1 MGLVCDFVRHLQ
13 HYKIAMSPVAKP
25 VDYSIATTEIIM
37 QNITVSNA
45 TPNNTAPG
53 PTQRTTR
60 LPDLHATRAAVRSGL
75 SSASAQ
81 MDACIALAHAPA
93 CQQVFFK
100 TMFDEAR
107 LGAARPGVGDTPLAG
122 LSVSVKDLF
131 DIAGQ
136 TTAAGSTVLANA
148 PPALQD
154 CPAVARLKA
163 AGGVVMGR
171 TNMVEFAFSGVGLNP
186 HFGTPANAA
195 ANPPGT
201 ADVPR
206 IPGGSSSG
214 AAVSVATGAA
224 FVGLGSD
231 TGGSIRIPAAL
242 NGIVGFKST
251 ARLVPNDGAL
261 PLSSTMDTACAMT
274 RSVRD
279 AILVHEILAARV
291 VTKSMA
297 PLASYRLAVVKPLFQ
312 DGLDATVATAWL
324 RTLASLR
331 AAGASIEEIGLPEL
345 DELPAILSTGGFSA
359 AESYAWHHALLQ
371 NHAAQY
377 DPRVLARIQ
386 GGAKMS
392 AREYIELTI
401 ARRRW
406 IARMEAALQRFDA
419 VLSPTV
425 PIVAPPI
432 ADVAPG
438 AERDAAFFKVNGQ
451 LLRNTSVINMLDG
464 CAISIPCHTPDE
476 LPVGLMVWAGALHDD
491 SVLNIALQ
499 IESAI

>member
-1 MGLVCDFVRHLQ
+1 MPD
-13 HYKIAMSPVAKP
+13 
-25 VDYSIATTEIIM
+25 
-37 QNITVSNA
+37 TVISNA
-45 TPNNTAPG
+45 KAAH
-53 PTQRTTR
+53 PTH
-60 LPDLHATRAAVRSGL
+60 LHGLDAAHDLHAIRQAMRLGHTSP
-75 SSASAQ
+75 SAQ
-81 MDACIALAHAPA
+81 MDASIATAQSPA
-93 CQQVFFK
+93 CRHVFLK
-100 TMFDEAR
+100 TMFDQAR
-107 LGAARPGVGDTPLAG
+107 SDAANPGVQHTPLAG
-122 LSVSVKDLF
+122 LAISVKDLF

-195 ANPPGT
+195 ANPTGMV
-201 ADVPR
+201 DVPR

-214 AAVSVATGAA
+214 AAVSVAAGAA

-251 ARLVPNDGAL
+251 ARLVPTDGAL
-261 PLSSTMDTACAMT
+261 PLSTTMDTVCALT

-291 VTKSMA
+291 ITKSGA
-297 PLASYRLAVVKPLFQ
+297 PLASYRLAVVKNLFL
-312 DGLDATVATAWL
+312 DGLDATVSAAWQ
-324 RTLASLR
+324 RTLLRLR
-331 AAGASIEEIGLPEL
+331 ATGAQIDEIDLPEL
-345 DELPAILSTGGFSA
+345 GELPAIQATGGFSA
-359 AESYAWHHALLQ
+359 AEAYAWHHGLLQ
-371 NHAAQY
+371 KQAAQY

-392 AREYIELTI
+392 AREYIALTN
-401 ARRRW
+401 ARRSW

-451 LLRNTSVINMLDG
+451 LLRNTSVVNMLDG

-491 SVLNIALQ
+491 TVLNIAVQ
-499 IESAI
+499 IESMLAL